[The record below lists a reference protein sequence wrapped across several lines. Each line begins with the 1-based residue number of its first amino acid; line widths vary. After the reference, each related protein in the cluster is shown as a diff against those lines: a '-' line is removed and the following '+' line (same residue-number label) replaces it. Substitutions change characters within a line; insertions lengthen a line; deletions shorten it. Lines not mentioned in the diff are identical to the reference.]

1 MNCSSE
7 HLSKEILPQSI
18 AFGCVLDP
26 FVIFWAVVNLMSS
39 GGSSSVV
46 PRHMV
51 CRMGHEAP
59 TVGTKAVG
67 RNSWPLGLYY
77 AKSLLS
83 DDAGR
88 LYGLIRP
95 RGLSKQGYPS
105 SLKKRANRCGLVLG
119 HGLNQESQEKY
130 PETWTGGLI

>member
-1 MNCSSE
+1 MKRQ
-7 HLSKEILPQSI
+7 LLVQRMLAEIHDHWV
-18 AFGCVLDP
+18 F
-26 FVIFWAVVNLMSS
+26 
-39 GGSSSVV
+39 
-46 PRHMV
+46 
-51 CRMGHEAP
+51 
-59 TVGTKAVG
+59 
-67 RNSWPLGLYY
+67 YY

-130 PETWTGGLI
+130 PET